1 MLAARI
7 AVAGNLCSLEHITD
21 QVHLQPFFP
30 VEDHNAQISLMTG
43 MAAAGMEMDIQIVS
57 RLRGI
62 PTPAMFRKWVAAALD
77 RPATVTLRVV
87 NAAEGRSLNSA
98 FRGKDY
104 ATNVLTFVY
113 HERRSPRLIGD
124 VVLCAP
130 IIAAEARLQGKA
142 LRDHYA
148 HLTIHGILH
157 LAGMD
162 HESERDAAK
171 MEAREQLLL
180 AGFGIAD
187 PYA

>member
-1 MLAARI
+1 M
-7 AVAGNLCSLEHITD
+7 AG
-21 QVHLQPFFP
+21 
-30 VEDHNAQISLMTG
+30 
-43 MAAAGMEMDIQIVS
+43 AGMELDVQMVS

-62 PTPAMFRKWVAAALD
+62 PSAASFRKWASAALD
-77 RPATVTLRVV
+77 RPATVALRVV

-104 ATNVLTFVY
+104 ATNVLTLVY
-113 HERRSPRLIGD
+113 HERRAPRLMGD

-130 IIAAEARLQGKA
+130 IIAAEARMQGKA

-148 HLTIHGILH
+148 HLTIHGLLH

-171 MEAREQLLL
+171 MEARERTLL

>member
-1 MLAARI
+1 MT
-7 AVAGNLCSLEHITD
+7 AGIDL
-21 QVHLQPFFP
+21 
-30 VEDHNAQISLMTG
+30 
-43 MAAAGMEMDIQIVS
+43 DIQIVS

-62 PTPAMFRKWVAAALD
+62 PSRAAFRKWAVSALD
-77 RPATVTLRVV
+77 RPATVALRVV

-113 HERRSPRLIGD
+113 HERRAERLSGD
-124 VVLCAP
+124 IVLCAP

-142 LRDHYA
+142 LPDHYA
-148 HLTIHGILH
+148 HLTLHGILH

-162 HESERDAAK
+162 HGNERDAAK
-171 MEAREQLLL
+171 MEARERTLL
-180 AGFGIAD
+180 AGLGIAD